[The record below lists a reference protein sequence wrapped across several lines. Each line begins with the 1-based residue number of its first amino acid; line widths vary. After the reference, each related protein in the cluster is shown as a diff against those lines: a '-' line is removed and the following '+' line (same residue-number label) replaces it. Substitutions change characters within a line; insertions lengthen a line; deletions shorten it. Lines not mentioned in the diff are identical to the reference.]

1 MISFGNAKHPPKKA
15 HYSLTFTAW
24 YLIWLS
30 HNRNDIFFYLDFND
44 VLEQVQYMTHIQ
56 YMTLTCFVLTST
68 NTWQKL
74 SWSGGM
80 LVLCFLLYFDSVS
93 LIPLPVFVCFPA
105 CLTVCPV
112 LIGLTCPSSSHPSL
126 VCLSFSQSARLRS
139 DSHWRTFKIL
149 TKVKPG
155 CVVHIWRIFLQMF
168 FSLISN
174 LHALQDLKI
183 TTLHTLQDI
192 KRIIVAD
199 GALLQLPG
207 RQMETTCWSNFN
219 INKQKKWVWRIKLST
234 WTRLL
239 VKENWR
245 WDFNWKQLYPC

>member
-24 YLIWLS
+24 YLIWLLR
-30 HNRNDIFFYLDFND
+30 NRNDIFFNLDCND

-74 SWSGGM
+74 SLSQGM

-112 LIGLTCPSSSHPSL
+112 LIGLTCPSSP
-126 VCLSFSQSARLRS
+126 RL
-139 DSHWRTFKIL
+139 F
-149 TKVKPG
+149 
-155 CVVHIWRIFLQMF
+155 C
-168 FSLISN
+168 FSLSITSSSSSVG
-174 LHALQDLKI
+174 LTLK
-183 TTLHTLQDI
+183 
-192 KRIIVAD
+192 
-199 GALLQLPG
+199 
-207 RQMETTCWSNFN
+207 NF
-219 INKQKKWVWRIKLST
+219 
-234 WTRLL
+234 
-239 VKENWR
+239 
-245 WDFNWKQLYPC
+245 

>member
-1 MISFGNAKHPPKKA
+1 MVRRYASTLFPALFWQCFTNSTSCLCVFSRLFNCLPRPDWSHLSLIIPPVSF
-15 HYSLTFTAW
+15 
-24 YLIWLS
+24 
-30 HNRNDIFFYLDFND
+30 
-44 VLEQVQYMTHIQ
+44 
-56 YMTLTCFVLTST
+56 
-68 NTWQKL
+68 
-74 SWSGGM
+74 
-80 LVLCFLLYFDSVS
+80 VS
-93 LIPLPVFVCFPA
+93 LFQSLP
-105 CLTVCPV
+105 
-112 LIGLTCPSSSHPSL
+112 
-126 VCLSFSQSARLRS
+126 ARLRS

-149 TKVKPG
+149 TKVKSG
-155 CVVHIWRIFLQMF
+155 CVVHIRRIFLQMF

-219 INKQKKWVWRIKLST
+219 INKQKKWVWRIKWST